1 MAQNQGYSSIVSDGW
16 EALQLVF
23 RLTWQRNLTAWLYV
37 PVGLTVILL
46 ACFGVDSLI
55 GLSSISF
62 PASVACLLLLFFG
75 LIVTD
80 IIIGDRKTRAL
91 VNVIDIPAGF
101 ALRYLNIFFT
111 PAFVLLPLSGP
122 ISGVEVGKI
131 IAVFLVGFV
140 IVMAATAYFV
150 RGLQLILGSTKR
162 AMTERAEELG
172 NESDAIPLADT
183 STRQNST
190 PNFTSITGTST
201 PITGQ
206 DSVANFTPNTGESTP
221 NWRNSTADFTSTTGT
236 STPQESDDPLGGL
249 TMPHRTQDPS
259 LIRGTGGPPENDTT
273 SPSLTRVSQVLQ
285 TPPPLTRPQRWA
297 ATINRNFDRLTYL
310 LIFLFVGLPIYYSTG
325 YAMPAQLTFNILA
338 YFAALALPPNWKRF
352 LHPVLVSSAI
362 TVLGVY
368 ILGVVRGDSLDKSL
382 DVYKTGTTYLS
393 LWESKPNLPL
403 PGAGDFL
410 VSVLDAGIVALALP
424 MYNYRTELKRHFFAI
439 VIPNVAVSIGSLFG
453 YPWIC
458 YAIGISAT
466 RSLAFAGRSLTL
478 ALATPA
484 VKNLGGDANTVS
496 ALAIMSGILGALVGV
511 QMLDWMR
518 IPEDDYVTRGVT
530 LGGSSSAIATA
541 VLLQSDPRAA
551 ALSSLSMSLFGI
563 ITLALTSVPVIVK
576 AIQSLVG
583 M

>member
-206 DSVANFTPNTGESTP
+206 DSVANFTPNTGE
-221 NWRNSTADFTSTTGT
+221 R
-236 STPQESDDPLGGL
+236 
-249 TMPHRTQDPS
+249 
-259 LIRGTGGPPENDTT
+259 PPENDTT

-518 IPEDDYVTRGVT
+518 IPEADDYVTRGVT